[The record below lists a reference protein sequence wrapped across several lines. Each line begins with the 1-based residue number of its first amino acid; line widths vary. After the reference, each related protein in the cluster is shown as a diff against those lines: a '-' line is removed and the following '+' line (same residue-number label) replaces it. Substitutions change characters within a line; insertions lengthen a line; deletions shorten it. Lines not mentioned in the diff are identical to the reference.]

1 MNQPPYPTGQRAY
14 HPQQQPPVRPPQ
26 NGLTPPARP
35 HKGRGLKT
43 LLGLMALLVVV
54 GIVLHS
60 TVFRVRSINVY
71 GNVNLSADEVV
82 IQSGLAE
89 GQNIFAIDK
98 EQVEKRINANR
109 YLKFQSLRRDY
120 PDTVTLVV
128 YERVPCAAFQSLGI
142 QYMMDK
148 SCMILEQTEHLTPM
162 DGMIVVTGVQVDQ
175 AVMGST
181 LKLRDEDQLTAC
193 QGILYEL
200 ETKGLLGA
208 MSELNV
214 SDLGNLYLVSVDG
227 FSIRLGAYE
236 QIGAKLISCMA
247 VHKELINRGYAN
259 GTIDV
264 SAPVYPTYIP

>member
-1 MNQPPYPTGQRAY
+1 MNQQPYSQGQWPQPPYN
-14 HPQQQPPVRPPQ
+14 PVRPPQ
-26 NGLTPPARP
+26 NGLTPPAP
-35 HKGRGLKT
+35 VKKGKGLKI
-43 LLGLMALLVVV
+43 LLALMALLVAV
-54 GIVLHS
+54 GVVLHS
-60 TVFRVRSINVY
+60 TVFRVRSINIY
-71 GNVNLSADEVV
+71 GNVNLSAEEVV

-98 EQVEKRINANR
+98 KMVEKNINANR

-142 QYMMDK
+142 QYTMDK
-148 SCMILEQTEHLTPM
+148 TCMILEQTEYLTPM
-162 DGMIVVTGVQVDQ
+162 DGMIVVTGAQVDHALVGQ
-175 AVMGST
+175 T
-181 LKLRDEDQLTAC
+181 LALRDEDQLTAC

-200 ETKGLLGA
+200 ETKGLMGA

-227 FSIRLGAYE
+227 FSIRLGTYE
-236 QIGAKLISCMA
+236 QIGPKLISCMA
-247 VHKELINRGYAN
+247 VHKELVSRGYSG